1 MDCCKENPDDE
12 GLGSRAQR
20 SDSECSG
27 PIRQKGKADMAASLS
42 SIRLCLQSV
51 SVFGSTLFCVNVFF
65 FLLVLVVGCAVVC
78 CCMTAWAWEW
88 L

>member
-12 GLGSRAQR
+12 GPGSRAQR

-51 SVFGSTLFCVNVFF
+51 SG
-65 FLLVLVVGCAVVC
+65 
-78 CCMTAWAWEW
+78 
-88 L
+88 